1 MSHSKIAFLFPGQ
14 GAQIVGMG
22 KDFND
27 TYQSARLVF
36 EEADDLLKRN
46 LSKILWEGPEAALT
60 ETQNSQVGIFV
71 TSMALLAVARELFPQ
86 INPSFC
92 AGLSLG
98 EYSALSASGKLSF
111 QETLKL
117 VDKRGRYMNDA
128 CEKEKGTM
136 AVVMG
141 MEAQAVE
148 NMVSE
153 IDLPKDLF
161 VANLNCPGQVV
172 ISGTVRGIEAAMKV
186 AKEKGAKRV
195 LPLAVHGAFHSGLM
209 NSAKMRLEPEILQCT
224 FSHSPISLVMNYSG
238 SVVDSQEEMCHQLIE
253 QVTSPVR
260 WEQGIRAMDA
270 KGVDLYLE
278 IGCGKTLS
286 GMNKR
291 IGVQAS
297 SFSLEKIQD
306 IAQLE
311 ELL

>member
-1 MSHSKIAFLFPGQ
+1 MSYSKIAFLFPGQ
-14 GAQIVGMG
+14 GAQVVGMG
-22 KDFND
+22 KDFSD

-46 LSKILWEGPEAALT
+46 LSKILWEGSESVLT

-71 TSMALLAVARELFPQ
+71 TSMALLAVLNELFPHLK
-86 INPSFC
+86 PSFC

-98 EYSALSASGKLSF
+98 EYSALAASGTLSF
-111 QETLKL
+111 KETLAL

-128 CEKEKGTM
+128 CEAIKGTM

-141 MEAQAVE
+141 MEALAVE
-148 NMVSE
+148 KMVAE
-153 IDLPKDLF
+153 INLPKDLF

-172 ISGTVRGIEAAMKV
+172 ISGTALGIDAAMKV

-209 NSAKMRLEPEILQCT
+209 QQAKIRLEPEILQAS
-224 FSHSPISLVMNYSG
+224 FSDTPISLVMNYSG
-238 SVVDSQEEMCHQLIE
+238 AIVSNQEEMRHQLIE
-253 QVTSPVR
+253 QVTNPVR
-260 WEQGIRAMDA
+260 WEQGVRLMDSS
-270 KGVDLYLE
+270 GVDLYLE

-291 IGVQAS
+291 IGVQGT
-297 SFSLEKIQD
+297 SFSLEKVQD